1 MWSSSFFLSFFS
13 EPVHPTKCRELTN
26 LITDSNQRKRVR
38 LYIRHALPALTLL
51 TSGYMQIKPVLRR
64 IETVVL
70 NDTQILPEISS
81 LTDKSFKLDGA
92 AIIPNPKFGH
102 ST

>member
-1 MWSSSFFLSFFS
+1 M
-13 EPVHPTKCRELTN
+13 
-26 LITDSNQRKRVR
+26 R
-38 LYIRHALPALTLL
+38 LYIRHALPALTLIA
-51 TSGYMQIKPVLRR
+51 SGYMQIKPVLRR
-64 IETVVL
+64 IETVML

-81 LTDKSFKLDGA
+81 LILVIDRSFKLDGA